1 MCHIPFLY
9 DFFQPV
15 DADRMSDDALA
26 ADWRTSQSFPRQ
38 SSLKVNHYVL
48 LSNLH
53 PDSDDR
59 RAQWRETA
67 ELPENC
73 VGSSSWVIND
83 LAQPPPRPPLV
94 RQRSSD
100 WDHMRFNRVKTK
112 SSETW
117 PTGLDKHGGRPRVR
131 KTGLDCFN
139 LSAAFI
145 FLRIVLYHASTIQS
159 NIFIAC
165 VPCRGPVFDGEMV
178 DYSDSNKT
186 TLRLWSLNENGQ
198 QISRAQ
204 RMMRPKISLD
214 SAPEAATES
223 RLGPEHSL
231 DADARKHLWS
241 ISPTAFHQSFDD
253 RLKGCEE
260 AVLSNSCSNIEEQV
274 RRNHGRRTR
283 RAAFCSGD
291 SSKGPMAASYGF
303 SGNDGLSSGGNRP
316 PNLGGRSPQ
325 SSFDSNGD
333 VGQVTLNLMRVNGTM
348 PGFKTLL
355 ASSNSPGTL
364 QRNLQGQARDSL
376 AKINTGAP
384 TTTPQV
390 ICGEFV
396 KRKESLGR
404 PRKES
409 DAIRI
414 LSENVHQFESR

>member
-117 PTGLDKHGGRPRVR
+117 PTGLDKH
-131 KTGLDCFN
+131 
-139 LSAAFI
+139 
-145 FLRIVLYHASTIQS
+145 
-159 NIFIAC
+159 
-165 VPCRGPVFDGEMV
+165 
-178 DYSDSNKT
+178 
-186 TLRLWSLNENGQ
+186 
-198 QISRAQ
+198 
-204 RMMRPKISLD
+204 
-214 SAPEAATES
+214 
-223 RLGPEHSL
+223 GPEHSL

-414 LSENVHQFESR
+414 LSENVVCNQTRQPRDLYSNSGIIMKPARPQSQVVLATAPHCEGYPNPASEK